1 MPFDYQ
7 CTFWGQADVTY
18 YFHLH
23 AMQLTTNSLVNTTVA
38 VALLF
43 VSVDVP
49 LHLQNTARAADIAT
63 PQVGPETETRFPPL
77 VVPDGFKA
85 TLFACDPLIEY
96 PSVIAIGPRT
106 ETLFVAHDYLTGLG
120 VEIVRGDEVRII
132 EDTDHDGYAD
142 KSTVFAKH
150 FNSIQ
155 GLALHDGTVFVM
167 HAPLLTSL
175 RDTNGDDV
183 ADTRRDLVTG
193 LGLPPEE
200 NSKRLHCANGVVA
213 GHDGWLYLALGD
225 RGCAVDRPEGDRL
238 LFQQG
243 GILRCRP
250 DGTDLHVFS
259 TGLRNIYD
267 IALDD
272 ELNVFVRDNENDGGD
287 YMNRVCHCFFGSDHG
302 YPYNYYEHP
311 TESIPPLADLGRGSS
326 AGVTTYLETVFPKE
340 YQNSLFACEW
350 GRAIVHYQRKE
361 LGSSF
366 EPMKETDF
374 AFGASEDPYGFK
386 PTDLVV
392 DRDGSLLV
400 SDWCDGQRPKRGRGR
415 IYRIS
420 YVGDNAHVPTSK
432 GGKPTKQK
440 PHTPTLDNWIV
451 RLNSP
456 SHHTRLEAQLAI
468 EHAGE
473 DGCNRLIQAITRG
486 DVDHTGRLHA
496 IWIIART
503 QGTATID
510 TLFDFARVD
519 HSIPVRIQA
528 IRAIA
533 DLMDP
538 ILVKDTLNAGRGN
551 TTISKRLAEL
561 QVERDPRLLREVAI
575 ALGRL
580 KWVGAPRWL
589 SLHINSKPDTA
600 ITHVATWTFRQAD
613 NWPYIFTI
621 WDNPL
626 SPSRPAALNAAAK
639 QTNPVVVN
647 ALLNRCMNRT
657 EYAGMLSRVYKK
669 PAPYQYWG
677 FRPDPRPANSVA
689 WDLTEPI
696 EHTLVEVF
704 PRRDKDSAEVR
715 KQILREG
722 VPIPT
727 ATLATCLAK
736 ESDDARLAVVL
747 DAMKERSDESIPDH
761 FMEVIKSTIASET
774 IRLTALRYLIA
785 DLDEANKPGLFD
797 LAQAI
802 EDGVVLA
809 TVIEYFG
816 DCPTLECDKY
826 LVSKLQSTDGA
837 VRSAA
842 MHSLA
847 VRKHDGVSQQTID
860 LLDDEDVHVRRS
872 AVFAAGQLGITAAS
886 DRLLPLAADDDRE
899 TCRASLNALR
909 ELGHPNAVQQA
920 VAALHHAE
928 TQLAAIAYLADH
940 GGPDQLDVLTTT
952 ANTNRSIEVLT
963 KVVRTISR
971 WENDHQHTR
980 QGAQLRAA
988 ISRIQAS
995 SGVVL
1000 RWTIFG
1006 PLSSDNAST
1015 VVNQLITDVDPATRH
1030 NVVDPF
1036 LSDRSHWKTQIA
1048 TGADAGVV
1056 IDVERDATQ
1065 EPIWLAVAHL
1075 DNSVKSEVECFASSN
1090 ASLQVWLNANSVY
1103 RRDRVTNYQPNEDHF
1118 EASLPSSTS
1127 RLVVRI
1133 ANATGKPQFHL
1144 RFRRKSSKAE
1154 HERLSKIALTSQ
1166 GSIARGR
1173 EVFAAAEKSQCIKC
1187 HPTGDDNGRIGPD
1200 LTGIGSRF
1208 SRIHLIESILE
1219 PGRTVAPG
1227 YETVNI
1233 VLMDGRVISGVKI
1246 KADVKSL
1253 TIGDHQGKLHS
1264 IANGDIDEIQIQPG
1278 STMPNGLE
1286 EQLTDQEFVDLLAYL
1301 LSQKKK

>member
-1 MPFDYQ
+1 MHTMRLD
-7 CTFWGQADVTY
+7 TK
-18 YFHLH
+18 
-23 AMQLTTNSLVNTTVA
+23 SLASTTVA

-43 VSVDVP
+43 VSVDVS
-49 LHLQNTARAADIAT
+49 LHLQNAARAADIAT
-63 PQVGPETETRFPPL
+63 PKVGPETETRFPPL

-106 ETLFVAHDYLTGLG
+106 GTLFVAHDYLTGLG
-120 VEIVRGDEVRII
+120 VEIVRRDEVRIT

-155 GLALHDGTVFVM
+155 GLAFHDGTVFVM

-175 RDTNGDDV
+175 RDTDGDDV
-183 ADTRRDLVTG
+183 ADARRDLVKG

-200 NSKRLHCANGVVA
+200 NSNRLHCANGVVA

-225 RGCAVDRPEGDRL
+225 RGCGVDRPEGDRL

-267 IALDD
+267 IALDN

-302 YPYNYYEHP
+302 YPYYYYEHP
-311 TESIPPLADLGRGSS
+311 TELMPPLADLGRGSS
-326 AGVTTYLETVFPKE
+326 AGVTTYLETVFPEE

-350 GRAIVHYQRKE
+350 GRAIVRYQRKQ

-374 AFGASEDPYGFK
+374 AFGAPDDPYGFK

-392 DRDGSLLV
+392 DRDGSLLI
-400 SDWCDGQRPKRGRGR
+400 SDWCDGQRPTRGRGR
-415 IYRIS
+415 IYRIA
-420 YVGDNAHVPTSK
+420 YVGDSVQDPVSK
-432 GGKPTKQK
+432 GGEATKQK
-440 PHTPTLDNWIV
+440 PITPTLDDWIT

-456 SHHTRLEAQLAI
+456 SNHQRVEAQLAI

-473 DGCNRLIQAITRG
+473 DGCDRLIRAVKRG
-486 DVDHTGRLHA
+486 DVDQTGRLHA
-496 IWIIART
+496 IWIIARG
-503 QGTATID
+503 QGKEAIN
-510 TLFDFARVD
+510 TLFDFARLD

-533 DLMDP
+533 DLTDP
-538 ILVKDTLNAGRGN
+538 ILVKDKLNAGRGN
-551 TTISKRLAEL
+551 TTISKRLGKL
-561 QVERDPRLLREVAI
+561 RVERDPRLLREVAI

-589 SLHINSKPDTA
+589 FLHINSEPDAA
-600 ITHVATWTFRQAD
+600 ITHAATWTFRQAD
-613 NWPYIFTI
+613 NWPYVITI
-621 WDNPL
+621 WDNPF
-626 SPSRPAALNAAAK
+626 SFSRPAALNAAAK
-639 QTNPVVVN
+639 QTNPVVVD
-647 ALLNRCMNRT
+647 ALLKRCMNRA
-657 EYAGMLSRVYKK
+657 EYAEMLSRVYKI

-689 WDLTEPI
+689 WDLTDAI
-696 EHTLVEVF
+696 EKNLIDVF
-704 PRRDKDSAEVR
+704 PNRDEDSAQVR
-715 KQILREG
+715 EQILREG
-722 VPIPT
+722 VPIPI
-727 ATLATCLAK
+727 ATLARCLAK

-747 DAMKERSDESIPDH
+747 DAMKDNTDESIPGH
-761 FMEVIKSTIASET
+761 FMEVLKSTIASET
-774 IRLTALRYLIA
+774 IRLTALGYLIA
-785 DLDEANKPGLFD
+785 DLDKANEQRLFD
-797 LAQAI
+797 LAQSI
-802 EDGVVLA
+802 EDGMVLA
-809 TVIEYFG
+809 EVIQYLG
-816 DCPTLECDKY
+816 SRPTLECDRY
-826 LVSKLQSTDGA
+826 LVSKLQSKDGV

-842 MHSLA
+842 MHTLA
-847 VRKHDGVSQQTID
+847 VRKHDGVSQPTID
-860 LLDDEDVHVRRS
+860 LLDDDDVRVRRA
-872 AVFAAGQLGITAAS
+872 AVFAAGKLGIKDAA
-886 DRLLPLAADDDRE
+886 DRLLHLAADDDRE

-909 ELGHPNAVQQA
+909 ELDQPGAVRQA
-920 VAALHHAE
+920 VVALSHAE

-940 GGPDQLDVLTTT
+940 GGPDQLDALTTT
-952 ANTNRSIEVLT
+952 ANANRSIEVLT
-963 KVVRTISR
+963 GVVRAISR
-971 WENDHQHTR
+971 WENDHKHSP
-980 QGAQLRAA
+980 QGAQLHGA

-1000 RWTIFG
+1000 RWTTFG
-1006 PLSSDNAST
+1006 PLSSDDANT
-1015 VVNQLITDVDPATRH
+1015 VMNQLITVVDPATRH
-1030 NVVDPF
+1030 NVVDPIP
-1036 LSDRSHWKTQIA
+1036 SDRAHRQTQFA
-1048 TGADAGVV
+1048 TGTDAGVV

-1075 DNSVKSEVECFASSN
+1075 DNSVKSDVEFFASSN
-1090 ASLQVWLNANSVY
+1090 ATLQVWLNANSVY
-1103 RRDRVTNYQPNEDHF
+1103 KRDTVTKYQPNEDHF
-1118 EASLPSSTS
+1118 EASLPSRTS
-1127 RLVVRI
+1127 HLVVRI
-1133 ANATGKPQFHL
+1133 ADAKDKPQFHL

-1154 HERLSKIALTSQ
+1154 HERLSKTALTGQ
-1166 GSIARGR
+1166 GNIARGR
-1173 EVFAAAEKSQCIKC
+1173 EVFVAAEKSQCIKC
-1187 HPTGDDNGRIGPD
+1187 HPIGDDNVRIGPD

-1219 PGRTVAPG
+1219 PSRTVAPS
-1227 YETVNI
+1227 YETANI

-1246 KADVKSL
+1246 KDDIKAL
-1253 TIGDHQGKLHS
+1253 TIGDNQGKVHS
-1264 IANGDIDEIQIQPG
+1264 IAKTDIDEIQVQPR
-1278 STMPNGLE
+1278 STMPDGLE
-1286 EQLTDQEFVDLLAYL
+1286 ERLTDQEFVDLLAYL